1 MRFDGGKMDTE
12 KTKKNSTTS
21 FWYDIIE
28 VCAISV
34 VIVLLIFTFVARLST
49 VEGNSM
55 NNTLQNGDRLVVS
68 NLFYTPKTGD
78 IVVFQ
83 QSDGYFKEP
92 LIKRVIAVGG
102 QTLKIDFNNWAV
114 YVDGVKLDETY
125 VKRELAADMNR
136 ENFYTYY
143 VAVLDENG
151 VLTIPEGYVF
161 VMGDNRNASS
171 DSRFA
176 GVGLVSE
183 SDIMGKAVFRLFPFS
198 KIGTVE

>member
-1 MRFDGGKMDTE
+1 MDTE

-143 VAVLDENG
+143 GAVLDENG

>member
-1 MRFDGGKMDTE
+1 MDTE